1 MVVTQCKCGI
11 TWSIVAVLLLNVSR
25 LDAKEE
31 SQRRDI
37 FGTQYEEVQHQ
48 QTNSR

>member
-1 MVVTQCKCGI
+1 MVVSQCISGI
-11 TWSIVAVLLLNVSR
+11 TWSIVAALVLNVSL

-37 FGTQYEEVQHQ
+37 FGTQYEEGQHQ